1 MVTLNVPNCPT
12 MLVGPSRVGD
22 RGEKGDVVGCIDAL
36 LGVDNGSVVSVGIRG
51 VNGGDEIEGHSTM
64 VGAVA
69 FLAEVGMLKGVGVGD
84 VDSGSWGEHVVFK
97 GREDAG
103 IAVDECPEVG
113 RGHDGGE
120 SSTWR
125 VLILFEVF

>member
-12 MLVGPSRVGD
+12 MLVGPSGVGD
-22 RGEKGDVVGCIDAL
+22 RGEKGDVIGCIDAL
-36 LGVDNGSVVSVGIRG
+36 LGVDDGSIVSVGIRG
-51 VNGGDEIEGHSTM
+51 VNGGDKIEGHSVM

-69 FLAEVGMLKGVGVGD
+69 FLTEVGMFKAVGVGN
-84 VDSGSWGEHVVFK
+84 VDSGSRGKRVVFK
-97 GREDAG
+97 GREDVG
-103 IAVDECPEVG
+103 VVVDECPKVG

-125 VLILFEVF
+125 VLILLEVF